1 MHLLNI
7 YRWYR
12 QNSALA
18 IARHTGTSTSTSTEH
33 DDRER
38 ERNKSAIPIK
48 ITQNTS
54 ITTIQ
59 SVLRARAP
67 ARIQQRNI
75 LHSNNKFNCKV
86 SSSFSSSIFR
96 HLCTRKLLC
105 IHQAAREE
113 VVDMRK
119 ERCIA
124 WFLCVAHLIQIDCS
138 LLALQTQLVRCKASN
153 IEMPGPKRHRQRATK
168 WFTKN
173 PIDACGWGWLLVK
186 RVNVKEIRMQWWE
199 RGRKRWTH
207 REYAYL
213 LKVKYCS
220 FAMMSTWK
228 MSKYMQIGTFDMDS
242 MCGKVENPPLYQLV
256 GWE

>member
-86 SSSFSSSIFR
+86 SSSFSTSIFR

-138 LLALQTQLVRCKASN
+138 LLALQTQLVRCNLQPVRHQTLKCLDQKDTANGQPSDLRKIRSMYAVEVDYWWKEWMWKRFACN
-153 IEMPGPKRHRQRATK
+153 GEKEEERDGHTESMPTYWKWSIVRLRWWVHEKWANTCKSEHLIWIRCVEKLRIRHYT
-168 WFTKN
+168 
-173 PIDACGWGWLLVK
+173 
-186 RVNVKEIRMQWWE
+186 
-199 RGRKRWTH
+199 
-207 REYAYL
+207 
-213 LKVKYCS
+213 S
-220 FAMMSTWK
+220 
-228 MSKYMQIGTFDMDS
+228 
-242 MCGKVENPPLYQLV
+242 
-256 GWE
+256 